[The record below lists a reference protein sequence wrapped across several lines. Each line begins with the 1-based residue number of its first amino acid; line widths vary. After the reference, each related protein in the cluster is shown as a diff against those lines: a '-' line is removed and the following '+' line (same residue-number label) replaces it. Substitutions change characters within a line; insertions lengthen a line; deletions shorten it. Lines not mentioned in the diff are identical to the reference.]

1 MIVIKIPFYCL
12 FKIFINLL
20 LNLWHNT
27 CSIGFNQ
34 ISTIMNTTI
43 LKSRGVN
50 SGLAPYQGSFST
62 SELIH
67 LLRRTLFGVT
77 KADINAFAGMTMDQV
92 VDALITP
99 PFTAP
104 APPINNYNTAN
115 YTDPYVPLGQTWVGA
130 TYDGPNDFFRRNCL
144 RTWWVQV
151 MINQD
156 RNISEKMTLFWQNHL
171 VTNYS
176 DVGISWASAAT
187 NMLLR
192 SSALGNF
199 KQLVKDITKDVGMLR
214 YLNGYQNNKNNP
226 DENYARELQELFTLG
241 AGSGYTEDDVKA
253 AAKVLTGYR
262 IDIPN
267 MTYYFD
273 PNKHEPANKQ
283 FSTFYNN
290 TVITGLSGAAGEQEL
305 DSLIDMIFAKDE
317 VALFMCR
324 NLYRF
329 FVYYE
334 IDATTETNVIIPL
347 ADTFRN
353 NNYEILPVLSQLL
366 KSEHFFDIAN
376 RSCLIKSP
384 VDFAVGLC
392 RQFSVVFPDTSDV
405 VLQAKHYNYIN
416 SQLTSMQQCP
426 ADPPNVAGWS
436 PYYQEPAYHEMWIN
450 SVTYPARIA
459 FADKLITT
467 GYTSGGFTILFDIIG
482 FTQSLDDA
490 YDPNTL
496 IAEAVTLLYGL
507 DVSQTVKDFM
517 KSILLSGQSTDAYW
531 TAAWDNYILNPTNM
545 TYYQEVFT
553 RLQALYKY
561 MLDTPEHQ
569 LS

>member
-1 MIVIKIPFYCL
+1 
-12 FKIFINLL
+12 
-20 LNLWHNT
+20 
-27 CSIGFNQ
+27 
-34 ISTIMNTTI
+34 MNTQI
-43 LKSRGVN
+43 LQTRGVL
-50 SGLAPYQGSFST
+50 SGLAPYQGT
-62 SELIH
+62 WGKVELTH

-77 KADINAFAGMTMDQV
+77 KADLNAFAGMTMDQV
-92 VDALITP
+92 VDSLLAP
-99 PFTAP
+99 PVP
-104 APPINNYNTAN
+104 PSPPINNYNSAN

-130 TYDGPNDFFRRNCL
+130 MPDPLKDFLKRNCL

-151 MINQD
+151 LLNQN
-156 RNISEKMTLFWQNHL
+156 RSIQEKMTLFWQNHL

-176 DVGISWASAAT
+176 DVGVSWASYTT
-187 NMLLR
+187 NALLR
-192 SSALGNF
+192 AAALGNF
-199 KQLVKDITKDVGMLR
+199 KQMVKDITKDVGMLK

-226 DENYARELQELFTLG
+226 DENYGRELQELFTLG
-241 AGSGYTEDDVKA
+241 ANSGYTEDDVKA

-262 IDIPN
+262 IDTTN
-267 MTYYFD
+267 QTYYFD
-273 PNKHEPANKQ
+273 STKHETADKQ
-283 FSTFYNN
+283 FSSFYNN
-290 TVITGLSGAAGEQEL
+290 TIITGLSGAAGEQEL
-305 DSLIDMIFAKDE
+305 DTLMDMIFAKDE

-334 IDATTETNVIIPL
+334 IDNDIETNVIIPL

-353 NNYEILPVLSQLL
+353 NNYDILPVMAQLL
-366 KSEHFFDIAN
+366 KSEHFFDVAN

-392 RQFSVVFPDTSDV
+392 RQMLVVFPDNTDV
-405 VLQAKHYNYIN
+405 VLQAKHYDYIS
-416 SQLTSMQQCP
+416 SQLIIMQQSP
-426 ADPPNVAGWS
+426 AEPPSVAGWQA
-436 PYYQEPAYHEMWIN
+436 YYQEPAFHEMWIN
-450 SVTYPARIA
+450 SVTYPARVA

-467 GYTSGGFTILFDIIG
+467 GYTSGGYKLIFDIIG

-490 YDPNTL
+490 YDPNNL
-496 IAEAVTLLYGL
+496 VAEAATLLHGI

-517 KSILLSGQSTDAYW
+517 KGILLSGQSTDAYW
-531 TAAWDNYILNPTNM
+531 TSAWDNYIQNPTDM
-545 TYYQEVFT
+545 AYYQEVYN

>member
-1 MIVIKIPFYCL
+1 M
-12 FKIFINLL
+12 
-20 LNLWHNT
+20 LNLFVKTYSN
-27 CSIGFNQ
+27 FFYPNL
-34 ISTIMNTTI
+34 TIMNTQI
-43 LKSRGVN
+43 LQTRGVL
-50 SGLAPYQGSFST
+50 SGLAPYQGT
-62 SELIH
+62 WGKVELTH

-77 KADINAFAGMTMDQV
+77 KADLNAFAGMTMDQV
-92 VDALITP
+92 VDSLLAP
-99 PFTAP
+99 PVP
-104 APPINNYNTAN
+104 PSPPINNYNSAN

-130 TYDGPNDFFRRNCL
+130 MPDPLKDFLKRNCL

-151 MINQD
+151 LLNQN
-156 RNISEKMTLFWQNHL
+156 RSIQEKMTLFWQNHL

-176 DVGISWASAAT
+176 DVGVSWASYTT
-187 NMLLR
+187 NALLR
-192 SSALGNF
+192 AAALGNF
-199 KQLVKDITKDVGMLR
+199 KQMVKDITKDVGMLK

-226 DENYARELQELFTLG
+226 DENYGRELQELFTLG
-241 AGSGYTEDDVKA
+241 ANSGYTEDDVKA

-262 IDIPN
+262 IDTTN
-267 MTYYFD
+267 QTYYFD
-273 PNKHEPANKQ
+273 STKHETADKQ
-283 FSTFYNN
+283 FSSFYNN
-290 TVITGLSGAAGEQEL
+290 TIITGLSGAAGEQEL
-305 DSLIDMIFAKDE
+305 DTLMDMIFAKDE

-334 IDATTETNVIIPL
+334 IDNDIETNVIIPL

-353 NNYEILPVLSQLL
+353 NNYDILPVMAQLL
-366 KSEHFFDIAN
+366 KSEHFFDVAN

-392 RQFSVVFPDTSDV
+392 RQMLVVFPDNTDV
-405 VLQAKHYNYIN
+405 VLQAKHYDYIS
-416 SQLTSMQQCP
+416 SQLIIMQQSP
-426 ADPPNVAGWS
+426 AEPPSVAGWQA
-436 PYYQEPAYHEMWIN
+436 YYQEPAFHEMWIN
-450 SVTYPARIA
+450 SVTYPARVA

-467 GYTSGGFTILFDIIG
+467 GYTSGGYKLIFDIIG

-490 YDPNTL
+490 YDPNNL
-496 IAEAVTLLYGL
+496 VAEAATLLHGI

-517 KSILLSGQSTDAYW
+517 KGILLSGQSTDAYW
-531 TAAWDNYILNPTNM
+531 TSAWDNYIQNPTDM
-545 TYYQEVFT
+545 AYYQEVYN